1 MDIVDVKQKFICA
14 LLGNTAAGIEPAVH
28 IHRVQRVG
36 TLVGMLV
43 VAFVVASEASEAFG
57 ASSVVAVDKA
67 LPFAC
72 PWRGSS
78 SLGDKKE
85 RTIESMVK
93 HSWTTGYCLVSLG
106 REEGPENLV
115 HSSLVEPA
123 EGTVAVHCSSFVGR
137 R

>member
-1 MDIVDVKQKFICA
+1 MDIVDVKRKFICA

-72 PWRGSS
+72 P
-78 SLGDKKE
+78 
-85 RTIESMVK
+85 
-93 HSWTTGYCLVSLG
+93 
-106 REEGPENLV
+106 
-115 HSSLVEPA
+115 
-123 EGTVAVHCSSFVGR
+123 
-137 R
+137 